1 MPLNLVAN
9 ERRNLFGF
17 FDKKSQK
24 LTVAICQFMY
34 KINKTFVM
42 IEVERSINNH
52 SDSLQPY
59 AHVQ

>member
-17 FDKKSQK
+17 IDKKNPK

-34 KINKTFVM
+34 KINKTFIM

>member
-17 FDKKSQK
+17 IDKKNQK
-24 LTVAICQFMY
+24 LIVEICQFMY
-34 KINKTFVM
+34 KINKTFIM